1 MVAAERMGNNGG
13 GDKRQKERDKGAFFV
28 CARTQL
34 IQHNHDLG
42 CRWLN
47 ASLGTKQK
55 KNQQQHVFT
64 RRRDLPAAS
73 VCPHTHARACLR
85 VAKLQPAPSSTVQR
99 LSPVEASLTR
109 KQKKTKHKKQT
120 HADSSVFTPTV
131 LNQQESSRRHS
142 H

>member
-13 GDKRQKERDKGAFFV
+13 GDKRQTERDKGAFFV

-55 KNQQQHVFT
+55 KKQNNNT
-64 RRRDLPAAS
+64 CSRAGDLPAAS
-73 VCPHTHARACLR
+73 VVSAHARTHEHAC
-85 VAKLQPAPSSTVQR
+85 VSQTAA
-99 LSPVEASLTR
+99 SPEQHGS
-109 KQKKTKHKKQT
+109 KT
-120 HADSSVFTPTV
+120 
-131 LNQQESSRRHS
+131 
-142 H
+142 